1 MDSVRERVNEHSKNR
16 RKKLLFGVIAVVI
29 LISVAFLLENQ
40 INSKPTEVTIMKSE
54 ISEEKAVF
62 IPLKKLDTNIIA
74 VKATDG
80 SYRLAFDDCIG
91 CYHQFGKHFS
101 FTNNSDNTGLICKNC
116 KSEVMYDEMGYLT
129 EESMPYPIAEVEI
142 TSLEDRFIISAD
154 YLEGKKQ
161 ALEEMR
167 RGKLVNNYSENP
179 NK

>member
-1 MDSVRERVNEHSKNR
+1 MDSVRNRVNEHSKS
-16 RKKLLFGVIAVVI
+16 RKKKLMFGVIVVAI
-29 LISVAFLLENQ
+29 LIIVAFLLENQ
-40 INSKPTEVTIMKSE
+40 INSKPTEVTIMKNE
-54 ISEEKAVF
+54 ISDEKAVF

-91 CYHQFGKHFS
+91 CYHQFGVHSKFK
-101 FTNNSDNTGLICKNC
+101 NNSDNTGLICNKC

-142 TSLEDRFIISAD
+142 TSLEDRFVISAE

-167 RGKLVNNYSENP
+167 SGKLVNKYSENP
-179 NK
+179 KQ

>member
-16 RKKLLFGVIAVVI
+16 RKKLLFGVIAVAI

-101 FTNNSDNTGLICKNC
+101 FKNNSDNTGLICKNC

-142 TSLEDRFIISAD
+142 TSLEDRFIISAE

-161 ALEEMR
+161 VLEEMR

>member
-101 FTNNSDNTGLICKNC
+101 FKNNSDNTGLICKNC

-142 TSLEDRFIISAD
+142 TSLEDRFIISAE

>member
-1 MDSVRERVNEHSKNR
+1 MDTVRSRVNEHSKNR
-16 RKKLLFGVIAVVI
+16 RKKLMFGIIAVVI
-29 LISVAFLLENQ
+29 LVMVAFLLENH
-40 INSKPTEVTIMKSE
+40 INSKPTEVTIMKNE

-91 CYHQFGKHFS
+91 CYHQFGKHAKFK
-101 FTNNSDNTGLICKNC
+101 NNADNTGLICNNC

-142 TSLEDRFIISAD
+142 TSLEDRFVISAE

-167 RGKLVNNYSENP
+167 SGKLINNYSENP
-179 NK
+179 NQ